1 MPISK
6 KIKELKEPL
15 EVDLQL
21 MASELDTSVKN
32 MKYLSKDMMSD
43 ATSID
48 AFDALVEDIERG
60 EGSEV
65 TTFDDNTILYEY
77 LDEAV
82 VVHNVLGIRYILFD
96 SMVTQKLENKLDS
109 YRSVSYTHL
118 TLPTKA

>member
-43 ATSID
+43 TTSID

-60 EGSEV
+60 EGCEV

-82 VVHNVLGIRYILFD
+82 VVHNVLGVRYVLFD
-96 SMVTQKLENKLDS
+96 SMVTQKIENKLDS
-109 YRSVSYTHL
+109 YR
-118 TLPTKA
+118 

>member
-21 MASELDTSVKN
+21 IASELDTSVKN
-32 MKYLSKDMMSD
+32 MKYLSKDLMTD

-60 EGSEV
+60 EGIEI
-65 TTFDDNTILYEY
+65 TTFDDNTVLYEY
-77 LDEAV
+77 LYEAIV
-82 VVHNVLGIRYILFD
+82 IHNVLGVRYILFD
-96 SMVTQKLENKLDS
+96 SMITQKVENKLDS
-109 YRSVSYTHL
+109 YR
-118 TLPTKA
+118 

>member
-1 MPISK
+1 MLISK

-32 MKYLSKDMMSD
+32 MKYLSKDLMTD

-60 EGSEV
+60 EGIEI
-65 TTFDDNTILYEY
+65 TTFDDNTVLYEY
-77 LDEAV
+77 LYEAIV
-82 VVHNVLGIRYILFD
+82 IHNVLGVRYILFD
-96 SMVTQKLENKLDS
+96 SMITQKVENKLYS
-109 YRSVSYTHL
+109 YI
-118 TLPTKA
+118 

>member
-32 MKYLSKDMMSD
+32 MKYLSKDMMTD
-43 ATSID
+43 AASVDAFD

-60 EGSEV
+60 EGIEV

-109 YRSVSYTHL
+109 YR
-118 TLPTKA
+118 

>member
-32 MKYLSKDMMSD
+32 MKYLSKDIMSD
-43 ATSID
+43 AIDID

-60 EGSEV
+60 EGIEV
-65 TTFDDNTILYEY
+65 TSFDDNTVLYEY

-82 VVHNVLGIRYILFD
+82 IVHNVLGVRYILFD
-96 SMVTQKLENKLDS
+96 SMVTQKLESKLDS
-109 YRSVSYTHL
+109 YR
-118 TLPTKA
+118 

>member
-21 MASELDTSVKN
+21 IASELDTSVKN
-32 MKYLSKDMMSD
+32 MKYLSKDLMTD

-60 EGSEV
+60 KGIEI
-65 TTFDDNTILYEY
+65 TTFDDNTVLYEY
-77 LDEAV
+77 LDEAIV
-82 VVHNVLGIRYILFD
+82 IHNVLGVRYILFD
-96 SMVTQKLENKLDS
+96 SMITQKVENKLDS
-109 YRSVSYTHL
+109 YR
-118 TLPTKA
+118 

>member
-32 MKYLSKDMMSD
+32 MKYLSKDIMSD
-43 ATSID
+43 AIDLD

-60 EGSEV
+60 EGIEV
-65 TTFDDNTILYEY
+65 TSFDDNTVLYEY

-82 VVHNVLGIRYILFD
+82 IVHNVLGVRYILFD
-96 SMVTQKLENKLDS
+96 SMVTQKLESKLDS
-109 YRSVSYTHL
+109 YR
-118 TLPTKA
+118 

>member
-15 EVDLQL
+15 EVDLQM

-43 ATSID
+43 AASID
-48 AFDALVEDIERG
+48 AFDTLVEDIERG
-60 EGSEV
+60 EGIEV
-65 TTFDDNTILYEY
+65 TAFDDNTILYEY

-82 VVHNVLGIRYILFD
+82 VVHNVLGVRYILFD
-96 SMVTQKLENKLDS
+96 SMITQKLENKLDS
-109 YRSVSYTHL
+109 YR
-118 TLPTKA
+118 

>member
-32 MKYLSKDMMSD
+32 MKYLSKDLMTD

-60 EGSEV
+60 EGIEI
-65 TTFDDNTILYEY
+65 TTFDDNTVLYEY
-77 LDEAV
+77 LDEAIV
-82 VVHNVLGIRYILFD
+82 IHNVLGVRCILFD
-96 SMVTQKLENKLDS
+96 SMITQKVENKLDS
-109 YRSVSYTHL
+109 YR
-118 TLPTKA
+118 

>member
-32 MKYLSKDMMSD
+32 MKYLSKDLMTD

-60 EGSEV
+60 EGIEI
-65 TTFDDNTILYEY
+65 TTFDDNTVLYEY
-77 LDEAV
+77 LDEAIV
-82 VVHNVLGIRYILFD
+82 IHNVLGVRYILFD
-96 SMVTQKLENKLDS
+96 SMMTQKIENKLDS
-109 YRSVSYTHL
+109 YR
-118 TLPTKA
+118 

>member
-32 MKYLSKDMMSD
+32 MKYLSKDLMTD

-60 EGSEV
+60 EGIEI
-65 TTFDDNTILYEY
+65 TTFDDNTVLYEY
-77 LDEAV
+77 LDEAIV
-82 VVHNVLGIRYILFD
+82 IHNVLGVRYILFD
-96 SMVTQKLENKLDS
+96 SMITQKVENKLDS
-109 YRSVSYTHL
+109 YR
-118 TLPTKA
+118 

>member
-21 MASELDTSVKN
+21 MAPELDTSVKN
-32 MKYLSKDMMSD
+32 MKYLSKDIMSD
-43 ATSID
+43 AIDID

-60 EGSEV
+60 EGIEV
-65 TTFDDNTILYEY
+65 TSFDDNTVLYEY

-82 VVHNVLGIRYILFD
+82 IVHNVLGVRYILFD
-96 SMVTQKLENKLDS
+96 SMVTRKLESKLDS
-109 YRSVSYTHL
+109 YR
-118 TLPTKA
+118 

>member
-32 MKYLSKDMMSD
+32 MKYLSKDIMTD
-43 ATSID
+43 ALLID
-48 AFDALVEDIERG
+48 AFDSLVEDIERG
-60 EGSEV
+60 EGIEV

-77 LDEAV
+77 LDEAIV
-82 VVHNVLGIRYILFD
+82 IHNVLGVRYILFD
-96 SMVTQKLENKLDS
+96 SMVTQKMESRLDS
-109 YRSVSYTHL
+109 YR
-118 TLPTKA
+118 

>member
-48 AFDALVEDIERG
+48 AF
-60 EGSEV
+60 V
-65 TTFDDNTILYEY
+65 TFY
-77 LDEAV
+77 LIV
-82 VVHNVLGIRYILFD
+82 W
-96 SMVTQKLENKLDS
+96 
-109 YRSVSYTHL
+109 
-118 TLPTKA
+118 

>member
-32 MKYLSKDMMSD
+32 MKYLSKDIMTD
-43 ATSID
+43 AVSID
-48 AFDALVEDIERG
+48 AFDSLVEDIERG
-60 EGSEV
+60 EGIEV

-77 LDEAV
+77 LDEAIV
-82 VVHNVLGIRYILFD
+82 IHNVLGVRYILFD
-96 SMVTQKLENKLDS
+96 SMVTQKMESRLDS
-109 YRSVSYTHL
+109 YR
-118 TLPTKA
+118 

>member
-21 MASELDTSVKN
+21 MAPELDTSVKN
-32 MKYLSKDMMSD
+32 MKYLSKDLMTD

-60 EGSEV
+60 EGIEI
-65 TTFDDNTILYEY
+65 TTFDDNTVLYEY
-77 LDEAV
+77 LDEAIV
-82 VVHNVLGIRYILFD
+82 IHNVLGVRYILFD
-96 SMVTQKLENKLDS
+96 SMITQKVENKLYS
-109 YRSVSYTHL
+109 YR
-118 TLPTKA
+118 

>member
-32 MKYLSKDMMSD
+32 MKYLSKDLMTD
-43 ATSID
+43 ATSIDAFDAFD

-60 EGSEV
+60 EGIEI
-65 TTFDDNTILYEY
+65 TTFDDNTVLYEY
-77 LDEAV
+77 LDEAIV
-82 VVHNVLGIRYILFD
+82 IHNVLGVRYILFD
-96 SMVTQKLENKLDS
+96 SMITQKVENKLYS
-109 YRSVSYTHL
+109 YR
-118 TLPTKA
+118 

>member
-43 ATSID
+43 AIGID

-60 EGSEV
+60 EGIEV
-65 TTFDDNTILYEY
+65 TSFDDNTVLYEY

-82 VVHNVLGIRYILFD
+82 IVHNVLGVRCVLFD
-96 SMVTQKLENKLDS
+96 SMVTQKMERKLDS
-109 YRSVSYTHL
+109 YR
-118 TLPTKA
+118 

>member
-6 KIKELKEPL
+6 KIKELKETL

-32 MKYLSKDMMSD
+32 MKYLSKDLMTD

-60 EGSEV
+60 EGIEI
-65 TTFDDNTILYEY
+65 TTFDDNTVLYEY
-77 LDEAV
+77 LDEAIV
-82 VVHNVLGIRYILFD
+82 IHNVLGVRYILFD
-96 SMVTQKLENKLDS
+96 SMITQKVENKLYS
-109 YRSVSYTHL
+109 YR
-118 TLPTKA
+118 

>member
-1 MPISK
+1 MPISN

-21 MASELDTSVKN
+21 IASELDTSVKN
-32 MKYLSKDMMSD
+32 MKYLSKDLMTD

-60 EGSEV
+60 EGIEI

-77 LDEAV
+77 LDEAIV
-82 VVHNVLGIRYILFD
+82 IHNVLGVRYILFD
-96 SMVTQKLENKLDS
+96 SMITQKVENKLDS
-109 YRSVSYTHL
+109 YR
-118 TLPTKA
+118 

>member
-43 ATSID
+43 AASID
-48 AFDALVEDIERG
+48 AFDTLVEDIERG
-60 EGSEV
+60 EGIEV

-96 SMVTQKLENKLDS
+96 SMVTL
-109 YRSVSYTHL
+109 SVFQRYQDL
-118 TLPTKA
+118 

>member
-32 MKYLSKDMMSD
+32 MKFLSKDMMSD
-43 ATSID
+43 AASID
-48 AFDALVEDIERG
+48 AFDTLVEDIERG
-60 EGSEV
+60 EGIEV

-82 VVHNVLGIRYILFD
+82 VVHNVLGVRYVLFD

-109 YRSVSYTHL
+109 YR
-118 TLPTKA
+118 

>member
-32 MKYLSKDMMSD
+32 MKYLSRDMMTDVS
-43 ATSID
+43 SIE
-48 AFDALVEDIERG
+48 AFDSLVEDIERG
-60 EGSEV
+60 EGIEV

-77 LDEAV
+77 LDEAIV
-82 VVHNVLGIRYILFD
+82 IHNVLGVRYILFD
-96 SMVTQKLENKLDS
+96 SMITQKMESRLDS
-109 YRSVSYTHL
+109 YR
-118 TLPTKA
+118 